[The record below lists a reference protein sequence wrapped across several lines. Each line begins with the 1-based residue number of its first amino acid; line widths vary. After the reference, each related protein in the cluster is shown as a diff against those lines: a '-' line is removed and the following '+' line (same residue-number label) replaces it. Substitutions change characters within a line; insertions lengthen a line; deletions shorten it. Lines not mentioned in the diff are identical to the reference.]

1 MTNNYPYFLE
11 NFTGQLP
18 IGESFDI
25 VERQLQIGGH
35 DGRMYF
41 LDGLSDGQKGQLLM
55 DFLLGITPRQ
65 MKEIDSADEFIAR
78 LVPFITTTT

>member
-1 MTNNYPYFLE
+1 MTNNYPYFLN

-18 IGESFDI
+18 VGESFDL
-25 VERQLQIGGH
+25 VERQLQIGGR

-55 DFLLGITPRQ
+55 DFFDGNYAPAN
-65 MKEIDSADEFIAR
+65 EGN
-78 LVPFITTTT
+78 